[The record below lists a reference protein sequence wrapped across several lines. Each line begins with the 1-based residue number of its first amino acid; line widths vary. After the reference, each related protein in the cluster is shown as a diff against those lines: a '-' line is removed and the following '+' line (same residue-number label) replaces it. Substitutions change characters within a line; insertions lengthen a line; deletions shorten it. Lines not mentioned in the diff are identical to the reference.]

1 MYSEGGKITLMIAEH
16 VLPHE
21 ITLAEVQP
29 MPLPGAA
36 LMCLPD
42 YFDVVDEKNPFM
54 RGQQGKV
61 DRQLAKQQWAELRGA
76 FEKIGVAISTL
87 PPLAGCEDMVF
98 CANPV
103 FAGLNGEGEHLCVL
117 GRMRHKS
124 RAAEVAA
131 HGSWYAANGYR
142 VQPIAGGGVFE
153 GSGDAIWHP
162 GRRLIWGGYGRRT
175 EAGIYE
181 KLGEVFGA
189 PVIPLE
195 LTTELFYHL
204 DTCFC
209 PVNAE
214 TVLVYPRALTGE
226 GMRIISRLFQD
237 VIEVNE
243 YEAAS
248 VMACN
253 GTAFFG
259 KYFVV
264 QRGAKEVNGRLRGRG
279 FEVIEV
285 DTSEFL
291 KSGGSVFCMKM
302 YLF

>member
-1 MYSEGGKITLMIAEH
+1 MIAEH
-16 VLPHE
+16 VFPHE
-21 ITLAEVQP
+21 ITLAEAQP
-29 MPLPGAA
+29 MRLPGAA
-36 LMCLPD
+36 LMCPPD
-42 YFDVVDEKNPFM
+42 YFDVVDEKNPLM
-54 RGQQGKV
+54 RGQQGRV
-61 DRQLAKQQWAELRGA
+61 DRQLAKQQWADLRSA
-76 FEKIGVAISTL
+76 FERIGVTVSTL
-87 PPLAGCEDMVF
+87 APVAGCEDMVF

-103 FAGLNGEGEHLCVL
+103 FAGLNGDGARVCVM

-124 RAAEVAA
+124 RDKEVTA

-142 VQPIAGGGVFE
+142 VQSIAGSAVFE

-175 EAGIYE
+175 EAGVYDT
-181 KLGEVFGA
+181 LGEVFGA

-195 LTTELFYHL
+195 LKTELFYHL

-209 PVNAE
+209 PVDE
-214 TVLVYPRALTGE
+214 QTVLVYPRALTGE
-226 GMRIISRLFQD
+226 GMRTIGRLFQNI
-237 VIEVNE
+237 IEVNE
-243 YEAAS
+243 YEAAT

-264 QRGAKEVNGRLRGRG
+264 QRGAEEVNRRLRERG